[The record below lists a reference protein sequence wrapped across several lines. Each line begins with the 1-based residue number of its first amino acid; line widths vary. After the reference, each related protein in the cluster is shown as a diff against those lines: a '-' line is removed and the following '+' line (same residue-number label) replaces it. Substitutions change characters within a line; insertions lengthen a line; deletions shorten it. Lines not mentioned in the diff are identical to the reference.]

1 MWFGPDFN
9 PPKWPS
15 GAPSALSV
23 NLSKKCAFSLIL
35 KKGQKSRWLSV
46 NLLKNEEKSRGAISG
61 TGPPLTKKNFRKFP
75 KMSGN
80 FPEISR
86 KFCRKYP
93 RPSSVILSAT
103 FSTSANLGGFS
114 GKIFGNFDKN
124 LKIPGFL
131 IIFGRF
137 FDPFCTFVKCKS
149 AHLGGQNR
157 VQIAFLG
164 SQPFFSK
171 K

>member
-1 MWFGPDFN
+1 MRNVQNPGFSRGGPGPPPEN

-15 GAPSALSV
+15 GDPSALSV
-23 NLSKKCAFSLIL
+23 NLSKKCAFSRIL

-86 KFCRKYP
+86 KFFRKYP

-124 LKIPGFL
+124 SKNPGFL
-131 IIFGRF
+131 AIFGRF
-137 FDPFCTFVKCKS
+137 FDPF
-149 AHLGGQNR
+149 
-157 VQIAFLG
+157 
-164 SQPFFSK
+164 
-171 K
+171 

>member
-1 MWFGPDFN
+1 MKNVKINNRYVEAQENAAFLSRFGNFV
-9 PPKWPS
+9 
-15 GAPSALSV
+15 SATATFAIFCRFLPFLPGFFCYFS
-23 NLSKKCAFSLIL
+23 AFF
-35 KKGQKSRWLSV
+35 RV

-86 KFCRKYP
+86 KFFRKYP

-137 FDPFCTFVKCKS
+137 FDPF
-149 AHLGGQNR
+149 
-157 VQIAFLG
+157 
-164 SQPFFSK
+164 
-171 K
+171 